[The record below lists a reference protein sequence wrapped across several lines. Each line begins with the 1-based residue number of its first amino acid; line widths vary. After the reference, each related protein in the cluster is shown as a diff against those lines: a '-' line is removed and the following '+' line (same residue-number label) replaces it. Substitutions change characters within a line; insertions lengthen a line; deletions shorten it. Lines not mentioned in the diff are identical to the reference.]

1 MTQET
6 LATKRKSRRTGIN
19 KTRNVLTVEGKDPDY
34 EYRIVNDTGDRIS
47 QFEERGYEIVSD
59 SNIRVGDRRIAN
71 PTKEGSPIQIS
82 VGGGQKAFLMRLKK
96 EFYEE
101 DRKAKDA
108 LIDEQEKGMLAE
120 AKQIADYG
128 KVTVTR
134 E

>member
-6 LATKRKSRRTGIN
+6 LTTKRKSRRTGIN
-19 KTRNVLTVEGKDPDY
+19 KTRSVLTVEGKDPAF
-34 EYRIVNDTGDRIS
+34 EYRIVNDTGDRVT
-47 QFEERGYEIVSD
+47 QFEERGYEVVSD
-59 SNIRVGDRRIAN
+59 TNIKVGDRRIAN

-82 VGGGQKAFLMRLKK
+82 VGGGQKAFLMRIKK
-96 EFYEE
+96 EWALE

-108 LIDEQEKGMLAE
+108 IVDEQEKGMLAE
-120 AKQIADYG
+120 AKQAADYG

>member
-6 LATKRKSRRTGIN
+6 LGTKRKTRRTGIN
-19 KTRNVLTVEGKDPDY
+19 QTRNVLTVEGKDPGF
-34 EYRIVNDTGDRIS
+34 EYRIVNDTGDRIT

-96 EFYEE
+96 EFYLE
-101 DRKAKDA
+101 DRKARDA
-108 LIDEQEKGMLAE
+108 LVDEQEKGMLAE

>member
-6 LATKRKSRRTGIN
+6 LATKRKPRRIGIN
-19 KTRNVLTVEGKDPDY
+19 KTRSVLTVEGKDPSF
-34 EYRIVNDTGDRIS
+34 EYRIVNDTGDRVS
-47 QFEERGYEIVSD
+47 QFEERGYEVVSD
-59 SNIRVGDRRIAN
+59 TNIKVGDRRIAN

-82 VGGGQKAFLMRLKK
+82 VGGGQKAFLMRIKK
-96 EFYEE
+96 EWALE

-108 LIDEQEKGMLAE
+108 IVDEQEKGMLAE

>member
-6 LATKRKSRRTGIN
+6 LGTKRKARRTGIN
-19 KTRNVLTVEGKDPDY
+19 ATRNVLTVEGKNPDF
-34 EYRIVNDTGDRIS
+34 EYRIVNDTGDRIA
-47 QFEERGYEIVSD
+47 QYEERGYEVVSD

-71 PTKEGSPIQIS
+71 PTKEGSPIQVS
-82 VGGGQKAFLMRLKK
+82 VGGGQKAFLMRIKK
-96 EFYEE
+96 EWYLE

-108 LIDEQEKGMLAE
+108 LVDEQEKGMLAE
-120 AKQIADYG
+120 AKQISDYG

>member
-19 KTRNVLTVEGKDPDY
+19 KTRNVLTVEGKDPGF
-34 EYRIVNDTGDRIS
+34 EYRIVNDTGDRIT

-82 VGGGQKAFLMRLKK
+82 VGGGQKAFLMRLKR

>member
-6 LATKRKSRRTGIN
+6 LGTKRKARRTGIST
-19 KTRNVLTVEGKDPDY
+19 TRNVLTVEGKDPGF
-34 EYRIVNDTGDRIS
+34 EYRIVNDTGDRIT